1 MKAFYCTPCDKHPV
15 TKYEVKGHTLMRYCD
30 KEEDYKRTY
39 ENTPVFFCYTCG
51 SVLKYR
57 PDVGRSE
64 IFEKKMKSFNEYMDY
79 KEWKAKQVELVKKGK
94 ANTKRA
100 MKGAK
105 NVKDNNKPSKRLS
118 LFEEE

>member
-15 TKYEVKGHTLMRYCD
+15 TIYEVKGHTLMRYCD

-118 LFEEE
+118 LLEEE

>member
-15 TKYEVKGHTLMRYCD
+15 TIYEVKGHTLMRYCD

-79 KEWKAKQVELVKKGK
+79 KEWKAKQAELVKKGK

>member
-15 TKYEVKGHTLMRYCD
+15 TIYEVKGHTLMRYCD

-79 KEWKAKQVELVKKGK
+79 KEWKTKQVELVKKGK

>member
-15 TKYEVKGHTLMRYCD
+15 TIYEVKGHTLMRYCD

-57 PDVGRSE
+57 PDVGKSE

>member
-1 MKAFYCTPCDKHPV
+1 MKAFFCTPCDKHPV
-15 TKYEVKGHTLMRYCD
+15 TIYEVKGHTLMRYNE

-57 PDVGRSE
+57 PDMGRNE
-64 IFEKKMKSFNEYMDY
+64 LFEKKVKSFNEYLAYREM
-79 KEWKAKQVELVKKGK
+79 KQKNLEKIKDQ
-94 ANTKRA
+94 ANK
-100 MKGAK
+100 KGAK
-105 NVKDNNKPSKRLS
+105 NVRIKPRSNNKPSKRLS

>member
-1 MKAFYCTPCDKHPV
+1 MKAFFCTPCDKHPV
-15 TKYEVKGHTLMRYCD
+15 TIYEVKGHTLMRYCD

>member
-15 TKYEVKGHTLMRYCD
+15 TIYEVKGHTLMRYCD

-64 IFEKKMKSFNEYMDY
+64 IFEKKMKSFNEYMDHR
-79 KEWKAKQVELVKKGK
+79 EWKAKQVELIKKAK